1 MVPDLTAAAG
11 APRVAAIE
19 FPFGRPL
26 GQPGDA
32 DTQRAVLR
40 ATLAALTTA
49 PASRAITHLP
59 FVWPE
64 THDQVHWHPKES
76 SPISRLLASAL
87 SMLKRLVS
95 GEIPAAASRR
105 EPDQQGF

>member
-32 DTQRAVLR
+32 ATQRAVLR
-40 ATLAALTTA
+40 ATLEVLRAA
-49 PASRAITHLP
+49 PAPGTVTHLP

-64 THDQVHWHPKES
+64 APDQVHWHPKAP
-76 SPISRLLASAL
+76 SPISRLLAGNPP
-87 SMLKRLVS
+87 MFERLVS
-95 GEIPAAASRR
+95 GEIPAAASCR
-105 EPDQQGF
+105 D